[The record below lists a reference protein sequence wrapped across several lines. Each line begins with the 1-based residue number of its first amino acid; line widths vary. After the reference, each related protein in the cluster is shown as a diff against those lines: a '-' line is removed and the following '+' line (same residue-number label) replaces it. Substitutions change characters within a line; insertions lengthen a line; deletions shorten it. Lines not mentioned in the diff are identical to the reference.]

1 MTVSKCVINYFKK
14 HIHIFFITIITI
26 ILVTFISLLPPQLLK
41 IIVDNLMNKNE
52 DYLNIYALFYVL
64 IYFSMGIIN
73 FFKEILLIIISQGVG
88 KNVRLEMLKKINK
101 MSYINFSKY
110 DNGKLETFFSNDVD
124 AINTLITSGAISM
137 FIDSFKIIGIII
149 SIFIVSY
156 IFGLI
161 TLLII
166 PLIIL
171 FTLWIR
177 KRMYS
182 AQLDNRKLEG
192 SINSLVLENIDNIAT
207 IKSFRIL
214 DKIKNKYNK
223 VLNNHFKTNQK
234 VNTYDSIFSPI
245 MQIMKTAII
254 VFIIC
259 CSSINVSLFNMSIG
273 MLVSSIDLI
282 TNLFSPIENIGME
295 LQTIQNSF
303 AALDRINAFFKL
315 KEDDEKLQIKMLNT
329 GKGPGVQCL
338 RAQEDKLDY
347 PKIMQEY
354 AFHTENLTLLEG
366 MVNDILHDENKVFG
380 VKVDNKDLT
389 SKAVVL
395 TTGTYM
401 EARVLVGHQA
411 YDKGPDGEKSTH
423 GLSPKLQE
431 MGIKIL
437 RLKTGTP
444 QRIKSSSIDY
454 DKLIPQYGME
464 GNLCFSYDNKENVIG
479 HFNLELKNDQRI
491 VLKGKSGSGKS
502 TIFKLAYGLI
512 KPTSG
517 RVTINGID
525 TYFLPNEIKN
535 KYFGIVYQDYFF
547 SNGTIK
553 DEITLLNN
561 NISDEEI
568 YKALNLVG
576 LTRIKDINKK
586 LEINDYSTGELSLF
600 NIARVIVLDC
610 KILFLDEMNA
620 KIDNANAKNIIN
632 VIDKISKDKI
642 VLSINHYGYLLD
654 NSKIINLE
662 K

>member
-1 MTVSKCVINYFKK
+1 
-14 HIHIFFITIITI
+14 
-26 ILVTFISLLPPQLLK
+26 
-41 IIVDNLMNKNE
+41 
-52 DYLNIYALFYVL
+52 
-64 IYFSMGIIN
+64 
-73 FFKEILLIIISQGVG
+73 
-88 KNVRLEMLKKINK
+88 
-101 MSYINFSKY
+101 
-110 DNGKLETFFSNDVD
+110 
-124 AINTLITSGAISM
+124 
-137 FIDSFKIIGIII
+137 
-149 SIFIVSY
+149 
-156 IFGLI
+156 
-161 TLLII
+161 
-166 PLIIL
+166 
-171 FTLWIR
+171 
-177 KRMYS
+177 MYS

-223 VLNNHFKTNQK
+223 VLNNHYKTNQK

-315 KEDDEKLQIKMLNT
+315 KEDDEKLQIKY
-329 GKGPGVQCL
+329 KE
-338 RAQEDKLDY
+338 ED
-347 PKIMQEY
+347 
-354 AFHTENLTLLEG
+354 
-366 MVNDILHDENKVFG
+366 VILKFEDV
-380 VKVDNKDLT
+380 
-389 SKAVVL
+389 S
-395 TTGTYM
+395 
-401 EARVLVGHQA
+401 
-411 YDKGPDGEKSTH
+411 
-423 GLSPKLQE
+423 
-431 MGIKIL
+431 
-437 RLKTGTP
+437 
-444 QRIKSSSIDY
+444 
-454 DKLIPQYGME
+454 
-464 GNLCFSYDNKENVIG
+464 FSYDNKENVID
-479 HFNLELKNDQRI
+479 HFNLELKNNQRI

-517 RVTINGID
+517 KVTINGID
-525 TYFLPNEIKN
+525 TYLLPNEIKN

-576 LTRIKDINKK
+576 LTRIKDINRK